1 MRPGPTGLPGLAMLV
16 IAGCTSGG
24 MAPSP
29 EQQAAEAIPF
39 ATVPE
44 ALAFIVDCVERN
56 DARRLTAACVGR
68 GSAQAYLARDPG
80 VFGNVRALHAR
91 KDLRTLYGAERFPR
105 DGTAFKLGGH
115 GKQFDCIHIDFVKKG
130 RTWRLADVWSCR

>member
-1 MRPGPTGLPGLAMLV
+1 MRPGPTGLSGLAMLL

-24 MAPSP
+24 MPASSGQETPG
-29 EQQAAEAIPF
+29 AISF

-56 DARRLTAACVGR
+56 DVRKLTAACVGR
-68 GSAQAYLARDPG
+68 GSAQAYLAHNPG
-80 VFGNVRALHAR
+80 VFGNIRALHAR

-105 DGTAFKLGGH
+105 DGTVFKLGGH
-115 GKQFDCIHIDFVKKG
+115 GEQFHHIHIDFVKKG
-130 RTWRLADVWSCR
+130 RTWRLADVWNCR